1 MAEYVAAHHA
11 RLAAGT
17 RLWHNT
23 WYDSTLPYWFL
34 DRTFLNTS
42 ILATSTCYR
51 FADGRFYG
59 WEGVGCCP
67 GTCGHVWQYA
77 HAVAR
82 LFPELERSVREMQD
96 FGPGFVEAT
105 GAINFR
111 GESNDF
117 WAGDSQGGTVLKC
130 LREHQMSADSEFLKR
145 NWPRIR
151 KSIEFLIGEDKNA
164 DGLIEGSQHNTYD
177 INFFGANTMVGS
189 LYLGGLRAAEEMAR
203 PDIPIDI
210 TS

>member
-1 MAEYVAAHHA
+1 MI
-11 RLAAGT
+11 RP
-17 RLWHNT
+17 
-23 WYDSTLPYWFL
+23 LPWWLL
-34 DRTFLNTS
+34 DRLFAPVS
-42 ILATSTCYR
+42 ILASATCQWW
-51 FADGRFYG
+51 ANGRFWA
-59 WEGVGCCP
+59 WEGVRCCA
-67 GTCGHVWQYA
+67 GTCAHVWNYE
-77 HAVAR
+77 HSMAR

-117 WAGDSQGGTVLKC
+117 WAGDSQGGTALKC

-151 KSIEFLIGEDKNA
+151 KSIEFLIREDKNA

-189 LYLGGLRAAEEMAR
+189 LYLGGLRAAEEMAKEVGDQR
-203 PDIPIDI
+203 VRRALPPDFRSGQPAERRAAL
-210 TS
+210 